1 MVNLLIGHEIV
12 IQLTTHQLTSHY
24 QGTQMEIIITVIY
37 YLLVAFVSIILIYN
51 FIKTKDW
58 QKEVLTIIVVLPF
71 LLRLF
76 MLK

>member
-1 MVNLLIGHEIV
+1 MDL
-12 IQLTTHQLTSHY
+12 
-24 QGTQMEIIITVIY
+24 IITIIY
-37 YLLVAFVSIILIYN
+37 YCLVAFVSAVLIYN
-51 FIKTKDW
+51 LIKTKEW

>member
-1 MVNLLIGHEIV
+1 MDL
-12 IQLTTHQLTSHY
+12 
-24 QGTQMEIIITVIY
+24 IITVIY
-37 YLLVAFVSIILIYN
+37 YCLVAFVSAILIYN
-51 FIKTKDW
+51 LIKTKEW

>member
-1 MVNLLIGHEIV
+1 MDLIV
-12 IQLTTHQLTSHY
+12 TF
-24 QGTQMEIIITVIY
+24 IY
-37 YLLVAFVSIILIYN
+37 YALVAFVSIVLIYN
-51 FIKTKDW
+51 FFKSKDW

>member
-1 MVNLLIGHEIV
+1 MDVV
-12 IQLTTHQLTSHY
+12 IT
-24 QGTQMEIIITVIY
+24 IIY
-37 YLLVAFVSIILIYN
+37 YCLVAFVSAVLIYS
-51 FIKTKDW
+51 FFKTKDW

>member
-1 MVNLLIGHEIV
+1 MDFIV
-12 IQLTTHQLTSHY
+12 TF
-24 QGTQMEIIITVIY
+24 MY
-37 YLLVAFVSIILIYN
+37 YALVAFVSIVLIYS
-51 FIKTKDW
+51 FFKTKDW

>member
-1 MVNLLIGHEIV
+1 MD
-12 IQLTTHQLTSHY
+12 
-24 QGTQMEIIITVIY
+24 IIITIIY
-37 YLLVAFVSIILIYN
+37 YALVAFVSAVLIYN
-51 FIKTKDW
+51 FVRTKDW

>member
-1 MVNLLIGHEIV
+1 MDTLITI
-12 IQLTTHQLTSHY
+12 
-24 QGTQMEIIITVIY
+24 IY
-37 YLLVAFVSIILIYN
+37 YCLVAFVSIVLIYN
-51 FIKTKDW
+51 FFKTKEW